1 MQYAGVS
8 SSASATSRNASGES
22 QPWRSC
28 ASRSAGSVA
37 ERDSGYSARISC
49 TSS

>member
-22 QPWRSC
+22 QPCRSC

-37 ERDSGYSARISC
+37 ERETG
-49 TSS
+49 